1 MPALDAIQPLLQLG
15 AGGLL
20 VIAVWAFVT
29 ERVVPGSAYRRAL
42 AERDAAFNRM
52 ARFID
57 VIEGISNVKA
67 PE

>member
-1 MPALDAIQPLLQLG
+1 VPALDAIQPLLQLG

-42 AERDAAFNRM
+42 AERDAAFARL
-52 ARFID
+52 ARFVD
-57 VIEGISNVKA
+57 VVEAATKLRA
-67 PE
+67 PD